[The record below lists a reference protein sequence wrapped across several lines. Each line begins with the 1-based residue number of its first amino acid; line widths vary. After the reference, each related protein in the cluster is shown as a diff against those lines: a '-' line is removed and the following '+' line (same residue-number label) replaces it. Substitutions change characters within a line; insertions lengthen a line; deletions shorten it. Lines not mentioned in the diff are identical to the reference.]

1 MWPPHLHCW
10 FCGVGL
16 MWLHLVG
23 APSVHLPR
31 FAPCMR
37 CPGAVPGWVSL
48 PGPAVAPIC
57 PFWCH
62 LFATAVTCWMREC
75 ICDPCPPPLSP
86 CLMHLPE
93 CGSGP
98 WYTLCGLVA
107 LLSLPSIPH
116 PSGGWWKSWILRV
129 YIGHTWCG
137 LAPRATRAGPRL
149 ARSPFQLLS
158 VQSPSCASPSE
169 SLVLQRQH

>member
-1 MWPPHLHCW
+1 MVV
-10 FCGVGL
+10 CGHPTSTAGSVV
-16 MWLHLVG
+16 LVSCG
-23 APSVHLPR
+23 CTLLVPLSVHLPQ
-31 FAPCMR
+31 FAPCMQL
-37 CPGAVPGWVSL
+37 PGAVPWWVSL
-48 PGPAVAPIC
+48 PGPAVALIC

-137 LAPRATRAGPRL
+137 LAPRATRAGG
-149 ARSPFQLLS
+149 
-158 VQSPSCASPSE
+158 
-169 SLVLQRQH
+169 LVRWWGSGGPL